1 MTLTLI
7 LSIYNYAIPI
17 MLAVCLLCTCA
28 KLLIAVFYQLG
39 WKVYG
44 SVFESFSWS
53 VFYSAFPLSF
63 TLNSMTY
70 LPIEHRVYQ
79 FPALLVLLS
88 VCSIGL
94 LSILVTTA
102 LFIIEQIKSKKHG

>member
-1 MTLTLI
+1 
-7 LSIYNYAIPI
+7 
-17 MLAVCLLCTCA
+17 MLAICLLSTCA
-28 KLLIAVFYQLG
+28 KLLVAVFYKLG

-44 SVFESFSWS
+44 SVLESLGWS

-63 TLNSMTY
+63 TLNSMAY

-79 FPALLVLLS
+79 FPSLLVLLS

-94 LSILVTTA
+94 LSIIVTTA
-102 LFIIEQIKSKKHG
+102 LFIVEQVRASKSFLSKEDKSSTI